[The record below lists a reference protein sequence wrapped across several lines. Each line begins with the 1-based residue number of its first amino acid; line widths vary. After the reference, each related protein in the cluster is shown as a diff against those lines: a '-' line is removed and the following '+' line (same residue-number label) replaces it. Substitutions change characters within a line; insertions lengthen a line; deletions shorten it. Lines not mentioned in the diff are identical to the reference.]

1 MLVCVVFHWTSRILE
16 VYGDV
21 EIPVCIVIY
30 GYFMF
35 FVLLDT
41 CVYEE
46 VRIPVALGVFRY
58 FCVM

>member
-1 MLVCVVFHWTSRILE
+1 MYE
-16 VYGDV
+16 DV

-58 FCVM
+58 FCVMWHVDTWGFWVD

>member
-1 MLVCVVFHWTSRILE
+1 MYE
-16 VYGDV
+16 DV

-46 VRIPVALGVFRY
+46 VRIPVALGVFRC